1 MQKFG
6 SFFRDLVTPVLVLLM
21 GGVIVYDH
29 FVPRDPP
36 DRPSLVDGKAL
47 GRSFAP
53 LAASTMAEGWIAAA
67 DAIEKGKSVAEAQ
80 AALQAAWK
88 DARVKAFAAKAAPG
102 LGVVLPEGAEP
113 GDPAKRA
120 EVAKLW
126 RDFAAGLKGGR

>member
-6 SFFRDLVTPVLVLLM
+6 NVFRDIVTPLLVLVM
-21 GGVIVYDH
+21 GGVIAYDH
-29 FVPRDPP
+29 FVPRDPT

-53 LAASTMAEGWIAAA
+53 LAASSLGEGWLAAA
-67 DAIEKGKSVAEAQ
+67 DAIDQGKTVAEAQ
-80 AALQAAWK
+80 AALQSAWK
-88 DARVKAFAAKAAPG
+88 EARVKAFAAKVAPG

-113 GDPAKRA
+113 SDPAKRA

-126 RDFAAGLKGGR
+126 RDFAAGLKGAR